1 MDEERDDVLVSPLQV
16 GDEDRILPPLQ
27 SIGSRSGIW
36 VLLRDSSLVGCWGVV
51 VDALV
56 VPPPPRLLLDEEVLL
71 EWEGETLEVP

>member
-16 GDEDRILPPLQ
+16 GDEDLLSPLQ
-27 SIGSRSGIW
+27 GIGSRSGIW
-36 VLLRDSSLVGCWGVV
+36 VLLLRDSSLVGCWGVV

-56 VPPPPRLLLDEEVLL
+56 VPPLPRLLLDEEVLL